1 MDISTVIMMLLIG
14 VFGGFISGL
23 VGIGGAIIIY
33 PAILLLPPLFGAPAY
48 SAYIASGLTSSQVFF
63 STLSGSLK
71 ARKKP
76 EFSPQLVLYMGGG
89 MIIGSMLG
97 ALLANLF
104 DATFVNMVY
113 IIIALLALILMFINV
128 KPSSDQSSF
137 NKPLLVIVGLFVGI
151 ISGIVGAG
159 GAFIIIPILLVLFK
173 LPMNTVVANSI
184 VIAFISSIG
193 AFIIKLIQGFV
204 PFEDALFLIIG
215 SILFAPL
222 GLKLSKKIPNFIQKW
237 IISIL
242 IIVAII
248 MFSMKHWSIYQAGA
262 LAILAS
268 SIGFLGS
275 MLYLLLKKP
284 FKNGTPAIDNAA
296 SVILTCILG
305 KNFLM
310 PFNFLISLVPAS

>member
-1 MDISTVIMMLLIG
+1 MEIVTVVIMLLIG

-48 SAYIASGLTSSQVFF
+48 SPYIASGLTSSQVFF

-71 ARKKP
+71 ARKKA
-76 EFSPQLVLYMGGG
+76 EFSSQLIIYMGGG

-97 ALLANLF
+97 AFLANLF
-104 DATFVNMVY
+104 DTTFVNMTY
-113 IIIALLALILMFINV
+113 IIIASLALILMFIKV
-128 KPSSDQSSF
+128 ESRSGKPAF
-137 NKPLLVIVGLFVGI
+137 NKPLLVIIGLFVGI

-193 AFIIKLIQGFV
+193 AFIIKLIQGYI
-204 PFEDALFLIIG
+204 PLEDALFLIIG
-215 SILFAPL
+215 SIIFAPL
-222 GLKLSKKIPNFIQKW
+222 GLKLGKKVPSFVQKW

-248 MFSMKHWSIYQAGA
+248 Q
-262 LAILAS
+262 
-268 SIGFLGS
+268 
-275 MLYLLLKKP
+275 
-284 FKNGTPAIDNAA
+284 
-296 SVILTCILG
+296 
-305 KNFLM
+305 
-310 PFNFLISLVPAS
+310 LIF

>member
-33 PAILLLPPLFGAPAY
+33 PAILLLPPLFGVPAY

-76 EFSPQLVLYMGGG
+76 EFSPPLVLYMGSG

-97 ALLANLF
+97 ALLANVF
-104 DATFVNMVY
+104 NATFVNTIY

-128 KPSSDQSSF
+128 KPSLDQSSF
-137 NKPLLVIVGLFVGI
+137 NKPLLVMVGLFVGI

-159 GAFIIIPILLVLFK
+159 GAFIIIPILIVLFK
-173 LPMNTVVANSI
+173 LSMNTVVTNSI
-184 VIAFISSIG
+184 IIAFISSIG
-193 AFIIKLIQGFV
+193 AFVIKLVQGYI
-204 PFEDALFLIIG
+204 PPEDALFLIIG
-215 SILFAPL
+215 SIIFAPL
-222 GLKLSKKIPNFIQKW
+222 GLKLSKKVPSFIQKW

-248 MFSMKHWSIYQAGA
+248 Q
-262 LAILAS
+262 
-268 SIGFLGS
+268 
-275 MLYLLLKKP
+275 
-284 FKNGTPAIDNAA
+284 
-296 SVILTCILG
+296 
-305 KNFLM
+305 
-310 PFNFLISLVPAS
+310 LII

>member
-33 PAILLLPPLFGAPAY
+33 PAILLLPPLFGVPAY

-71 ARKKP
+71 ARKKT
-76 EFSPQLVLYMGGG
+76 EFSSPLVIYMSGG
-89 MIIGSMLG
+89 MITGSMLG

-104 DATFVNMVY
+104 NAAFVNAIY
-113 IIIALLALILMFINV
+113 IIIALIALILMFINV
-128 KPSSDQSSF
+128 KPNLNQSSF
-137 NKPLLVIVGLFVGI
+137 NKPLLVMVGLFVGI

-173 LPMNTVVANSI
+173 LPMNMVVANSI

-193 AFIIKLIQGFV
+193 AFIIKLIQGYI
-204 PFEDALFLIIG
+204 PLENALFLIIG
-215 SILFAPL
+215 SIIFAPL
-222 GLKLSKKIPNFIQKW
+222 GLKLGKKVPSFVQKW

-242 IIVAII
+242 IIIAII
-248 MFSMKHWSIYQAGA
+248 QIV
-262 LAILAS
+262 L
-268 SIGFLGS
+268 
-275 MLYLLLKKP
+275 
-284 FKNGTPAIDNAA
+284 
-296 SVILTCILG
+296 
-305 KNFLM
+305 
-310 PFNFLISLVPAS
+310 

>member
-33 PAILLLPPLFGAPAY
+33 PAILLLPPLFGVPAY

-71 ARKKP
+71 ARKKT
-76 EFSPQLVLYMGGG
+76 EFSPPLVIYMSGG
-89 MIIGSMLG
+89 MITGSMLG

-104 DATFVNMVY
+104 NAEFVNAIY
-113 IIIALLALILMFINV
+113 IIIALIALILMFINV
-128 KPSSDQSSF
+128 KPNLNQSSF
-137 NKPLLVIVGLFVGI
+137 NKPLLVMVGLFVGI

-173 LPMNTVVANSI
+173 LPMNMVVANSI

-193 AFIIKLIQGFV
+193 AFIIKLIQGYI
-204 PFEDALFLIIG
+204 PLEDALFLIIG
-215 SILFAPL
+215 SIIFAPL

-248 MFSMKHWSIYQAGA
+248 Q
-262 LAILAS
+262 
-268 SIGFLGS
+268 
-275 MLYLLLKKP
+275 
-284 FKNGTPAIDNAA
+284 
-296 SVILTCILG
+296 
-305 KNFLM
+305 
-310 PFNFLISLVPAS
+310 LIF

>member
-1 MDISTVIMMLLIG
+1 MDISTAIMMLLIG

-33 PAILLLPPLFGAPAY
+33 PAILLLPPLFGVPAY

-63 STLSGSLK
+63 STLTGSLK
-71 ARKKP
+71 ARKKT
-76 EFSPQLVLYMGGG
+76 EFSPPLVIYMSVG
-89 MIIGSMLG
+89 MITGSMLG

-104 DATFVNMVY
+104 NAAFVNTIY
-113 IIIALLALILMFINV
+113 IIIALFALILMFIKV
-128 KPSSDQSSF
+128 ESRSGESAF
-137 NKPLLVIVGLFVGI
+137 NKPLLVIIGLFVGI

-173 LPMNTVVANSI
+173 LPMNPGVANSI

-248 MFSMKHWSIYQAGA
+248 Q
-262 LAILAS
+262 
-268 SIGFLGS
+268 
-275 MLYLLLKKP
+275 
-284 FKNGTPAIDNAA
+284 
-296 SVILTCILG
+296 
-305 KNFLM
+305 
-310 PFNFLISLVPAS
+310 LIF

>member
-1 MDISTVIMMLLIG
+1 MGYSAGSYLV
-14 VFGGFISGL
+14 L
-23 VGIGGAIIIY
+23 VGVGGAIIIY

-71 ARKKP
+71 ARKKT

-97 ALLANLF
+97 AFLANLF
-104 DATFVNMVY
+104 DATFVNTVY
-113 IIIALLALILMFINV
+113 IIIALLALTLMFIKV
-128 KPSSDQSSF
+128 KPSSEKSSF
-137 NKPLLVIVGLFVGI
+137 NKYLLVIIGLFIGI

-193 AFIIKLIQGFV
+193 AFVIKLIQGYI
-204 PFEDALFLIIG
+204 PLYDALFLIIG
-215 SILFAPL
+215 SIIFAPI
-222 GLKLSKKIPNFIQKW
+222 GLKLSKKVPNIIQKW

-242 IIVAII
+242 IVFAIV
-248 MFSMKHWSIYQAGA
+248 Q
-262 LAILAS
+262 LIL
-268 SIGFLGS
+268 
-275 MLYLLLKKP
+275 
-284 FKNGTPAIDNAA
+284 
-296 SVILTCILG
+296 
-305 KNFLM
+305 
-310 PFNFLISLVPAS
+310 

>member
-1 MDISTVIMMLLIG
+1 MDIVNIVIMLLIG

-23 VGIGGAIIIY
+23 VGVGGAIIIY

-71 ARKKP
+71 ARKKT

-97 ALLANLF
+97 AFLANLF
-104 DATFVNMVY
+104 DATFVNTVY
-113 IIIALLALILMFINV
+113 IIIALLALTLMFIKV
-128 KPSSDQSSF
+128 KPSSEKSSF
-137 NKPLLVIVGLFVGI
+137 NKYLLVIIGI

-193 AFIIKLIQGFV
+193 AFVIKLIQGYI
-204 PFEDALFLIIG
+204 PLYDALFLIIG
-215 SILFAPL
+215 SIIFAPI
-222 GLKLSKKIPNFIQKW
+222 GLKLSKKVPNIIQKW

-242 IIVAII
+242 IVFAIV
-248 MFSMKHWSIYQAGA
+248 Q
-262 LAILAS
+262 LIL
-268 SIGFLGS
+268 
-275 MLYLLLKKP
+275 
-284 FKNGTPAIDNAA
+284 
-296 SVILTCILG
+296 
-305 KNFLM
+305 
-310 PFNFLISLVPAS
+310 

>member
-33 PAILLLPPLFGAPAY
+33 PAILLLPPLFGVPAY

-71 ARKKP
+71 ARKKT
-76 EFSPQLVLYMGGG
+76 EFSSPLVIYMSGG
-89 MIIGSMLG
+89 MITGSMLG

-104 DATFVNMVY
+104 NAAFVNTIY
-113 IIIALLALILMFINV
+113 IIIALIALILMFINV
-128 KPSSDQSSF
+128 KPNLNQSSF
-137 NKPLLVIVGLFVGI
+137 NKPLLVMVGLFVGI

-173 LPMNTVVANSI
+173 LPMNMVVANSI

-193 AFIIKLIQGFV
+193 AFIIKLIQGYI
-204 PFEDALFLIIG
+204 PLENALFLIIG
-215 SILFAPL
+215 SIIFAPL
-222 GLKLSKKIPNFIQKW
+222 GLKLGKKVPSFVQKW

-242 IIVAII
+242 IIIAII
-248 MFSMKHWSIYQAGA
+248 QIV
-262 LAILAS
+262 L
-268 SIGFLGS
+268 
-275 MLYLLLKKP
+275 
-284 FKNGTPAIDNAA
+284 
-296 SVILTCILG
+296 
-305 KNFLM
+305 
-310 PFNFLISLVPAS
+310 

>member
-33 PAILLLPPLFGAPAY
+33 PAILLLPPLFGVPAY
-48 SAYIASGLTSSQVFF
+48 SAYTASGLTSSQVFF

-71 ARKKP
+71 ARKKT
-76 EFSPQLVLYMGGG
+76 EFSPPLVIYMSGG
-89 MIIGSMLG
+89 MITGSMLG

-104 DATFVNMVY
+104 NAAFVNAIY
-113 IIIALLALILMFINV
+113 IIIALIALILMFIKV
-128 KPSSDQSSF
+128 ESRSGEPAF
-137 NKPLLVIVGLFVGI
+137 NKPLLVIIGLFVGI

-173 LPMNTVVANSI
+173 LPMNMVVANSI

-248 MFSMKHWSIYQAGA
+248 Q
-262 LAILAS
+262 
-268 SIGFLGS
+268 
-275 MLYLLLKKP
+275 
-284 FKNGTPAIDNAA
+284 
-296 SVILTCILG
+296 
-305 KNFLM
+305 
-310 PFNFLISLVPAS
+310 LIF

>member
-1 MDISTVIMMLLIG
+1 MDIVNIVIMLLIG

-23 VGIGGAIIIY
+23 VGVGGAIIIY

-71 ARKKP
+71 ARKT

-97 ALLANLF
+97 AFLANLF
-104 DATFVNMVY
+104 DATFVNTVY
-113 IIIALLALILMFINV
+113 IIIALLALTLMFIKV
-128 KPSSDQSSF
+128 KPSSEKSSF
-137 NKPLLVIVGLFVGI
+137 NKYLLVIIGLFIGI

-193 AFIIKLIQGFV
+193 AFVIKLIQGY
-204 PFEDALFLIIG
+204 
-215 SILFAPL
+215 ILY
-222 GLKLSKKIPNFIQKW
+222 
-237 IISIL
+237 
-242 IIVAII
+242 
-248 MFSMKHWSIYQAGA
+248 M
-262 LAILAS
+262 
-268 SIGFLGS
+268 
-275 MLYLLLKKP
+275 
-284 FKNGTPAIDNAA
+284 TPY
-296 SVILTCILG
+296 
-305 KNFLM
+305 
-310 PFNFLISLVPAS
+310 SL

>member
-1 MDISTVIMMLLIG
+1 MDIVNIVIMLLIG

-23 VGIGGAIIIY
+23 VGVGGAIIIY

-71 ARKKP
+71 ARKKT

-97 ALLANLF
+97 AFLANLF
-104 DATFVNMVY
+104 DATLVNTVY
-113 IIIALLALILMFINV
+113 IIIALLALTLMFIKV
-128 KPSSDQSSF
+128 KPSSEKSSF
-137 NKPLLVIVGLFVGI
+137 NKYLLVIIGLFIGI

-193 AFIIKLIQGFV
+193 AFVIKLIQGYI
-204 PFEDALFLIIG
+204 PLYDALFLIIG
-215 SILFAPL
+215 SIIFAPI
-222 GLKLSKKIPNFIQKW
+222 GLKLSKKVPNIIQKW

-242 IIVAII
+242 IVFAIV
-248 MFSMKHWSIYQAGA
+248 Q
-262 LAILAS
+262 LIL
-268 SIGFLGS
+268 
-275 MLYLLLKKP
+275 
-284 FKNGTPAIDNAA
+284 
-296 SVILTCILG
+296 
-305 KNFLM
+305 
-310 PFNFLISLVPAS
+310 

>member
-1 MDISTVIMMLLIG
+1 MDISNVIMMLLIG

-33 PAILLLPPLFGAPAY
+33 PAILLLPPLFGVPAY
-48 SAYIASGLTSSQVFF
+48 SAYTASGLTSSQVFF

-71 ARKKP
+71 ARKKT
-76 EFSPQLVLYMGGG
+76 EFSPPLVIYMSGG
-89 MIIGSMLG
+89 MITGSMLG

-104 DATFVNMVY
+104 NAAFVNAIY
-113 IIIALLALILMFINV
+113 IIIALIALILMFIKV
-128 KPSSDQSSF
+128 ESRSGEPAF
-137 NKPLLVIVGLFVGI
+137 NKPLLVIIGLFVGI

-248 MFSMKHWSIYQAGA
+248 Q
-262 LAILAS
+262 
-268 SIGFLGS
+268 
-275 MLYLLLKKP
+275 
-284 FKNGTPAIDNAA
+284 
-296 SVILTCILG
+296 
-305 KNFLM
+305 
-310 PFNFLISLVPAS
+310 LIF

>member
-33 PAILLLPPLFGAPAY
+33 PAILLLPPLFGVPPY

-71 ARKKP
+71 ARKKT
-76 EFSPQLVLYMGGG
+76 EFSPPLVIYMSGG
-89 MIIGSMLG
+89 MITGSMLG

-104 DATFVNMVY
+104 NAAFVNTIY

-128 KPSSDQSSF
+128 KPNLNQSSF
-137 NKPLLVIVGLFVGI
+137 NKPLLVMVGLFVGI
-151 ISGIVGAG
+151 ISGIVGA

-173 LPMNTVVANSI
+173 LPMNMVVANSI

-248 MFSMKHWSIYQAGA
+248 Q
-262 LAILAS
+262 
-268 SIGFLGS
+268 
-275 MLYLLLKKP
+275 
-284 FKNGTPAIDNAA
+284 
-296 SVILTCILG
+296 
-305 KNFLM
+305 
-310 PFNFLISLVPAS
+310 LIF